1 MTGRPGPD
9 DPVPTSTSALISL
22 YLEII
27 RMSTNPNPNIAKDLG
42 NGLFLCIICSQQAKS
57 KAWTAHV
64 NGRKHREN
72 LQRLKEKVVASSTK
86 RQNEEKINE
95 DNDVAIKRAKIDELR
110 EDKNYVVTTP
120 WQAEAKLRSE
130 PIETNTTRKN
140 IIEGVPEGFFDDK
153 SLNSRVKETIDKQ
166 KNLDLEYDRFM
177 KELAEAEVKKD
188 EAEELEE
195 ESTAIRN
202 DIEIINEHIELWK
215 SVEELE
221 KKKEDLLSSLHNEP
235 SKVCNMFRKCT
246 QIYIRYGVRYPSPLV
261 RNVCVNRI
269 DSIRS
274 KHDNSQ
280 ENRNNWFNSNRVKLG
295 IFAGAISIFPLYY
308 FFKRYKSV
316 LFEEK
321 DNEPTSSTAH
331 RNPSGI
337 PAFVPYVCIGG
348 GTASYYASLTIRAR
362 DPTAR
367 VLIIGDEQETPYNRP
382 ALSKELW
389 WYGNDDAPKTL
400 EYLAPSGRKRD
411 VRYEV
416 EGFYVAPDKI
426 EQKEFGAVSFLRGR
440 KVLRIDMKKKEVILD
455 NNEKIGFEKCLIAT
469 GGKPKSMRVFDSV
482 ELKDAV
488 TIFHKVFFV
497 SPLYISLFWIDD
509 YRKLDAIACQAKSI
523 AMIGGGFLAS
533 ELAYSLRK
541 RYGKNGLSVHQI
553 MPELGNFA
561 DILPEFL
568 VEHIKNEMLSRGIQ
582 VIPNSAVKIARRLP
596 DGRVELVLNDIY
608 ATKLTVDHVVVDAG
622 IEPNVEVAMKS
633 GLKMLLLYF
642 IRYFSFPL
650 YISLFWIDDYRKL
663 DAIACQA
670 KSIAVIGGGFL
681 ASELAYSL
689 RKRYGKNGLSVH
701 QIMPELG
708 NFADI
713 LPEFL
718 VEHIKNEMLS
728 RGIQVIPNS
737 AVKIAR
743 RLPDGRVELVLNDI
757 YATKLTVDHVVVDA
771 GFEPNVEVAM
781 KSGLKLDKERGG
793 ILADAG
799 MCVQSNIFAA
809 GDVCSF
815 DDITLGRRRLTQWE
829 HAQISGRVAG
839 ENMTGG
845 TKKYTHQ
852 SSFYT
857 MLGSNVHFSGVGDV
871 NAKYEMVSIFA
882 EPLKDDPEALF
893 RGIVFY
899 LKEKRV
905 VGVILYNV
913 FGMGIE
919 IARKIIADARE
930 QGDVKQLAKLF
941 DIYHTPGA
949 EESKGEEEDA
959 NKEVESS
966 AGRSEES

>member
-633 GLKMLLLYF
+633 GLK
-642 IRYFSFPL
+642 
-650 YISLFWIDDYRKL
+650 
-663 DAIACQA
+663 
-670 KSIAVIGGGFL
+670 
-681 ASELAYSL
+681 
-689 RKRYGKNGLSVH
+689 
-701 QIMPELG
+701 
-708 NFADI
+708 
-713 LPEFL
+713 
-718 VEHIKNEMLS
+718 
-728 RGIQVIPNS
+728 
-737 AVKIAR
+737 
-743 RLPDGRVELVLNDI
+743 
-757 YATKLTVDHVVVDA
+757 
-771 GFEPNVEVAM
+771 
-781 KSGLKLDKERGG
+781 LDKERGG